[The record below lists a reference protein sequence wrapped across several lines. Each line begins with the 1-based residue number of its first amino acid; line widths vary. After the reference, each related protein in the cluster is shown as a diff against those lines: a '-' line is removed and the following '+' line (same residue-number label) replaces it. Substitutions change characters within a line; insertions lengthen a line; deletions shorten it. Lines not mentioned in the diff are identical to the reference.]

1 MRDPCPDIAD
11 TPALRGPRAIRPA
24 GRRTTVAGL
33 QATAPAAGGRAA
45 RRRLGS
51 LAVLLLLS
59 IGIAFTS
66 LAAAGRFR
74 SPKISE
80 PSGMVQSRKHPGVF
94 WTHNDSGDRPRIFA
108 VDAGGRLL
116 SEVAIEGAKAIDWED
131 IATDDA
137 GHLYLG
143 DIGNNWSRRRDLTV
157 YRVPEPDP
165 DAGETAVRVDRAFRI
180 RYPEQTA
187 FPDLSRLNFDAEAL
201 FWAPRT
207 EGETGTLYLLT
218 KHRSDTRTVL
228 YRFESLDA
236 GGEVALTRISSFDV
250 GGADAKLGGMVTG
263 ADATPDGRWLAVLTY
278 HAVFIFERPARGDDY
293 LSRPLNRIDLVR
305 SIALQCESIAW
316 DGDDLLFGNEQ
327 GAILRIPEARQWK
340 GPFPAP

>member
-1 MRDPCPDIAD
+1 MRIPRAD
-11 TPALRGPRAIRPA
+11 SPETLVRRDLRAIRPVD
-24 GRRTTVAGL
+24 RRASVA
-33 QATAPAAGGRAA
+33 GRAA

-51 LAVLLLLS
+51 LSGLLLLL
-59 IGIAFTS
+59 IGVS
-66 LAAAGRFR
+66 SMLLAVGVRFQ

-80 PSGMVQSRKHPGVF
+80 PSGMVQSRRHPGVF
-94 WTHNDSGDRPRIFA
+94 WTHNDSGDKPRVFA

-116 SEVAIEGAKAIDWED
+116 AEVAIEGAKAIDWED

-165 DAGETAVRVDRAFRI
+165 GAGGIAVRADRELRI

-187 FPDLSRLNFDAEAL
+187 FPDLKRLNFDAEAL
-201 FWAPRT
+201 FWAPHAER
-207 EGETGTLYLLT
+207 GAGTLYLLT
-218 KHRSDTRTVL
+218 KHRSDSRTVL
-228 YRFESLDA
+228 YRFDALD
-236 GGEVALTRISSFDV
+236 GEGELALTRISSIDV
-250 GGADAKLGGMVTG
+250 GGMVTG

-278 HAVFIFERPARGDDY
+278 HAVLIFERPARGDDY

-305 SIALQCESIAW
+305 SIAQQCESIAW
-316 DGDDLLFGNEQ
+316 DGDDLVFGNEQ
-327 GAILRIPEARQWK
+327 GAIFRIPEARRWK
-340 GPFPAP
+340 GRFPAP